1 MIESLVGVTVP
12 AYGSEGT
19 DPMPIHHPPQS
30 QQLTDGNGTRT
41 GVQQAEA
48 ALVEHYPRL
57 VRLAYLVL
65 PPSLGRHRRVLAAHG
80 TVQRALPGPRASPE
94 PPRVPLLSRVPAQSR
109 GDGAVGSPETP
120 AYTWMRLR
128 VLRAALAY
136 ERRPRWWPGRIPA
149 PAALRP
155 TVPVVWGLRL
165 FPRAG
170 GVEELTLDRALS
182 QVPGTVRAAF
192 ALRMLETLP
201 DAEVRALLGQAGA
214 ADPALAVRAAGR
226 LAAGADRSVSEL
238 LLRSAEFD
246 PCTVQTRPSD
256 LLRRRHRTRAA
267 AGAAALCVVAGALV
281 AVAGGPDGSTGAVA
295 DGRAAIAPALD
306 PAGLLRTAADRWADT
321 SRLDFTAWPARG
333 DRTDDRELLGRALR
347 AWGLTPRTAAVSA
360 TPGTVTA
367 PPVQPPR
374 LLFAGEVDGAAV
386 VLLHDDG
393 VRLVRYAEAL
403 SGAGDASLDFA
414 RTDDAG
420 VTTAA
425 AAVVS
430 RDGDR
435 ARFLLAPWIARS
447 ATRDL
452 LAPDVPA
459 RALGVRRDGVT
470 AAVPRPGPGGSCGA
484 WPAIQ
489 LSSSERVVEKHSFL
503 LTDLGDLAPAHLTY
517 TPLPVEGAA
526 PRQPREATSAPA
538 LLSWAR
544 TACSLRAVRGSGVRA
559 VGNWA
564 FAEQTLPET
573 RASAGWLCTRVDTWR
588 GPGRVLVQFAGPGA
602 SRTAP
607 ATVVADRDDTALCS
621 RFGQHIL
628 AGTHWR
634 APSGRWYVLAAGSRA
649 VSRIE
654 ASGQVRGGADGT
666 TLAVRAPRSAQVGLT
681 ARLRTGGTLDAVR

>member
-1 MIESLVGVTVP
+1 
-12 AYGSEGT
+12 
-19 DPMPIHHPPQS
+19 MPIHHPQRPR
-30 QQLTDGNGTRT
+30 QLSGGDSATS

-80 TVQRALPGPRASPE
+80 AVQRALPGPRTSPE
-94 PPRVPLLSRVPAQSR
+94 RPPAPVLPRVPEQSR
-109 GDGAVGSPETP
+109 AAISAEGTDRRPEAP
-120 AYTWMRLR
+120 AYVWVRLR
-128 VLRAALAY
+128 VLRTALAY
-136 ERRPRWWPGRIPA
+136 ERRPRWWPGRFPA

-155 TVPVVWGLRL
+155 AVPVVWGLRL

-182 QVPGTVRAAF
+182 QVPGAVRAAF
-192 ALRMLETLP
+192 ALRTLESLS
-201 DAEVRALLGQAGA
+201 DAEVRALLGQAGC

-226 LAAGADRSVSEL
+226 LAGDDRAGAEL
-238 LLRSAEFD
+238 LLRSGEFD

-256 LLRRRHRTRAA
+256 LLRRRNRLRAVA
-267 AGAAALCVVAGALV
+267 AAAALCVAAGALV
-281 AVAGGPDGSTGAVA
+281 AVAGDGSSGVA
-295 DGRAAIAPALD
+295 DAGPGGRSAVVPALE
-306 PAGLLRTAADRWADT
+306 PAGLLRSDAQEWADT

-333 DRTDDRELLGRALR
+333 GRTDDRELLGRALDV
-347 AWGLTPRTAAVSA
+347 WGRTPRTTTVSTTA
-360 TPGTVTA
+360 GTVA
-367 PPVQPPR
+367 VPPAQPPR
-374 LLFAGEVDGAAV
+374 LLYAGEVDGAAV
-386 VLLHDDG
+386 VLLHDGG
-393 VRLVRYAEAL
+393 VRLVRYAEPL
-403 SGAGDASLDFA
+403 AGGGVSALDFA

-420 VTTAA
+420 VTTG
-425 AAVVS
+425 AAVVIS
-430 RDGDR
+430 RTGDG

-459 RALGVRRDGVT
+459 RDLDVAPDGVT
-470 AAVPRPGPGGSCGA
+470 AAVPRPAPGGACDA

-489 LSSSERVVEKHSFL
+489 LSSSERVVEKHAFL

-517 TPLPVEGAA
+517 TPRPAGGSRA
-526 PRQPREATSAPA
+526 RQPREATSPPA

-559 VGNWA
+559 VNNWE
-564 FAEQTLPET
+564 FARQTLPEGG
-573 RASAGWLCTRVDTWR
+573 ASAGWLCTRADTWR
-588 GPGRVLVQFAGPGA
+588 GPGRVLVQFVQPGP

-628 AGTHWR
+628 AGTRWK

-654 ASGQVRGGADGT
+654 ATGEASGAVDGT
-666 TLAVRAPRSAQVGLT
+666 TLAVRAPRDASVELT
-681 ARLRTGGTLDAVR
+681 GRLRTGGTLTAVR